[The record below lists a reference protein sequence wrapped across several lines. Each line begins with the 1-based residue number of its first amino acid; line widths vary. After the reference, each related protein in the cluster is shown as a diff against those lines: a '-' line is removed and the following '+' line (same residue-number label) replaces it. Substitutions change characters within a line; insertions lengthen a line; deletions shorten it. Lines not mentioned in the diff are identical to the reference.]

1 MATAKMGLQG
11 LPATG
16 IVAKSQ
22 GIQEK
27 MDGNALYPAAD
38 PTPAAMQT
46 DIDALAA
53 ANAEVSN
60 NGGKAAYQARNVAEK
75 KVRANLKKWV
85 GYVQMV
91 SGGDKDKILL
101 SGFGIAERGTPY
113 GQPQP
118 PLNLNARLTRTAN
131 RVSLFWEYQP
141 GVDVHHVFVS
151 KSNDPFAWELIGST
165 TKCRF
170 DVNSLPSGE
179 ARWFAVTAIGAAGES
194 TKSDVL
200 LARAA

>member
-1 MATAKMGLQG
+1 M
-11 LPATG
+11 
-16 IVAKSQ
+16 
-22 GIQEK
+22 
-27 MDGNALYPAAD
+27 
-38 PTPAAMQT
+38 
-46 DIDALAA
+46 
-53 ANAEVSN
+53 
-60 NGGKAAYQARNVAEK
+60 
-75 KVRANLKKWV
+75 
-85 GYVQMV
+85 
-91 SGGDKDKILL
+91 

-131 RVSLFWEYQP
+131 RVALYWEYQP

-170 DVNSLPSGE
+170 DEQPAERE